1 MLKLIICGQYFVGI
15 VGSDEVVDGTQ
26 CHRDLCLDVEIEFWS
41 QEENPETLFQ
51 DTKNVF
57 DDVARRRMTK
67 VK

>member
-1 MLKLIICGQYFVGI
+1 MLKLIISGQYFVGI

-57 DDVARRRMTK
+57 DDVPCRRMMK